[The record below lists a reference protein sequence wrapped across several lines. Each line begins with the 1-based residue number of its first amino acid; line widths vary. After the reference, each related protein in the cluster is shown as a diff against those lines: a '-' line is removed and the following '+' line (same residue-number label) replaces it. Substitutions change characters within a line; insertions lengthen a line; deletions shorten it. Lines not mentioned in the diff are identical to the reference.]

1 MSIEVKNITY
11 RYDLEDPTSNEFG
24 IFDISFQVNTG
35 ESIGVIGH
43 TGSGKSTLVQHLNG
57 LYLPQKGE
65 VVVDDI
71 IIDKESKGLQALRK
85 KVGMVFQYP
94 EDQLFEETVYKDIA
108 FGPKNMGMSDDEI
121 RESVK
126 GSMEELGLD
135 FDAYRER
142 SPHDLSGGE
151 KRKVAI
157 ASVLAMNPEVL
168 VLDEPTAG
176 LDPKSKRELLE
187 VLFRIKKERGLT
199 VFFVSHNMDDIFL
212 LSDKV
217 LVLSGGRLVLEGTP
231 KEVFKK
237 KEYLKSLG
245 LGVPFTVEIAS
256 EMEERGMEMPEEP
269 LYMDELGDALK
280 GMLKGEGND

>member
-126 GSMEELGLD
+126 GSMEELGLS

>member
-108 FGPKNMGMSDDEI
+108 FGPKNMGMSDEEI

-126 GSMEELGLD
+126 GSMEELGLG

-269 LYMDELGDALK
+269 LDMDELGDALK